1 MQCTESAVSRSAL
14 HTHQHLLHGVYGDP
28 CLLGDGLLLV
38 SDRGA
43 HLDDGTQCLASICL
57 LEEEPHFTLM
67 AHYNRYTTWS
77 GDNMQRERE
86 NKISGVFRFYMN
98 FFVAIAKLYGV
109 VFMNVTEFQPFSI
122 PCLNYTIFHC

>member
-1 MQCTESAVSRSAL
+1 MQCTESVVSRSAL

-43 HLDDGTQCLASICL
+43 HLDDGTQCLANISL
-57 LEEEPHFTLM
+57 LEEELHFTLM
-67 AHYNRYTTWS
+67 AHNNRYTTWS

-86 NKISGVFRFYMN
+86 RIKFQVYSDFIRIFLWLLLNCMG
-98 FFVAIAKLYGV
+98 LY
-109 VFMNVTEFQPFSI
+109 
-122 PCLNYTIFHC
+122 L